1 MTRFT
6 SLVRL
11 LLLKLAVHKK
21 RPSLTDAPDS
31 IATPLGHVPG
41 DYRLT
46 ITRLV
51 NLDASLD
58 EGVQRAR
65 NRCYVPEVDE

>member
-21 RPSLTDAPDS
+21 PPLSRTQDS
-31 IATPLGHVPG
+31 IATPLGHVP
-41 DYRLT
+41 YKRSFVVKSQPW
-46 ITRLV
+46 RPMV
-51 NLDASLD
+51 S
-58 EGVQRAR
+58 AR
-65 NRCYVPEVDE
+65 NAQWPDPSPGASEEVDE